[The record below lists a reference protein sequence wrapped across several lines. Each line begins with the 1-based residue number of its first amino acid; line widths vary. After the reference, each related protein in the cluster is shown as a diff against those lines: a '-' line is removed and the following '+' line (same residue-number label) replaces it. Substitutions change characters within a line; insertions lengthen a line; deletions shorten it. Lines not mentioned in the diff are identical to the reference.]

1 MDDKA
6 VSEFSLDRS
15 SGDIV
20 VDLEKNKPYPHHG
33 ERHHESVHY
42 GHNNAPTLTIKHSPT
57 TERLTRATSRREA
70 LRSDPS
76 ARTAAEFRT
85 LSLHVTDTQRG
96 ASLPA
101 GKKQVDKAVKGVL
114 KSLAPSFHVWADS
127 ILHLQIS
134 LLWTFILSLPKKQS
148 KDLARPSSLALM
160 SSSQHEDSKQMA
172 STK

>member
-6 VSEFSLDRS
+6 VSEFSVDKS

-20 VDLEKNKPYPHHG
+20 VDLEKNKPYPHRLEGH
-33 ERHHESVHY
+33 RDAVHY
-42 GHNNAPTLTIKHSPT
+42 GINNAPTLTIKHSPT

-101 GKKQVDKAVKGVL
+101 GKKQVDKAVKGIFQLLVRL
-114 KSLAPSFHVWADS
+114 SMFRLIMFMLVH
-127 ILHLQIS
+127 QIS
-134 LLWTFILSLPKKQS
+134 PPWTIIPSLPRKQN
-148 KDLARPSSLALM
+148 KDSAHLSNPASISSNQPAG
-160 SSSQHEDSKQMA
+160 SSRMV
-172 STK
+172 